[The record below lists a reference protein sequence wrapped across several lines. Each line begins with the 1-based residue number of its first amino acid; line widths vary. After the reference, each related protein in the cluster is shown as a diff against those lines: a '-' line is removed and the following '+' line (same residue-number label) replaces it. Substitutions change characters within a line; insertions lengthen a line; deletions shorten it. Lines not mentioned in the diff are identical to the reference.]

1 MREKLMTI
9 DELSE
14 MLSMTKKTIYQNVH
28 FKRIPHIS
36 VNKKTLRFDPK
47 AIREWLESKSR
58 PAVEREPKTPVRRS
72 PGRPK
77 KNGTKDSYISSLV
90 EQAKRE
96 VLV

>member
-1 MREKLMTI
+1 MKEKLMTI
-9 DELSE
+9 SELADL
-14 MLSMTKKTIYQNVH
+14 LSTSKSTIYQSVYH
-28 FKRIPHIS
+28 RRIPCVKI
-36 VNKKTLRFDPK
+36 NKKTLRFDPA
-47 AIREWLESKSR
+47 AIRAWLESKSR
-58 PAVEREPKTPVRRS
+58 PAIEREPKTPVRRS